1 MAHYPDELSG
11 GEQQRIAVARAVVR
25 SPSILLADEPT
36 AMLDSKM
43 SMTIMELF
51 SKLAKDRGIC
61 VVMTTHNPVLFD
73 FADRSYIID
82 NVRVLHDDAN

>member
-61 VVMTTHNPVLFD
+61 VVMTTHNPVLLD